1 MPNIPFRISALNIPD
16 DLSPLKL
23 RGYLQREAA
32 NIQRLSGGKGYTI
45 IRLFLPERLR
55 LQFTQKKLD
64 VLLQSI
70 VDKHP
75 AIHRVELERTERPLT
90 LAEMVEVG
98 RQEEAFMD
106 AALEGARQMEIPNGT
121 GAAINLY
128 GDQRVATSTG
138 HGIDI
143 ASQRADDLDLMAVEQ
158 VQSLVNQ

>member
-16 DLSPLKL
+16 NLSPLKL

-32 NIQRLSGGKGYTI
+32 DIQRLSGDKGYTI

-75 AIHRVELERTERPLT
+75 AIHRVELERTERSLT
-90 LAEMVEVG
+90 LAEIVEVG

-106 AALEGARQMEIPNGT
+106 ETLKGARQMEMRAGL
-121 GAAINLY
+121 AAAN
-128 GDQRVATSTG
+128 DEET
-138 HGIDI
+138 H
-143 ASQRADDLDLMAVEQ
+143 
-158 VQSLVNQ
+158 